1 MLLVA
6 AFLLTLMLTGCS
18 DTIKPLNE
26 IEQAVIDVNSQ
37 LTPKNNID
45 VPNNLDSGAY
55 RIALTGNSHIAGL
68 GSAVTA
74 VIKQIAPAKI
84 AESKVIGH
92 GFLDV
97 SITSNSSLVMLA
109 NDNWTH
115 IILQGQKYSQSRTT
129 NYSTTGAQR
138 WIANAK
144 DAGVTPILFPEHP
157 QRGDDTEANY
167 VYGLHQ
173 GIVAK
178 QASCIAPVGLVW
190 DKVMLLMPNLK
201 LHADDGNHASAL
213 GKYLTALVFA
223 EVITGQRI
231 DSVTLD
237 PVSGLLPDEQLLM
250 AQAVSEIIF
259 QHPAC
264 PF

>member
-1 MLLVA
+1 MRLIIIVILS
-6 AFLLTLMLTGCS
+6 AFIIACS
-18 DTIKPLNE
+18 DSATSTIAFEPISSKGGGQVEPQSNE
-26 IEQAVIDVNSQ
+26 A
-37 LTPKNNID
+37 
-45 VPNNLDSGAY
+45 VPNNQSLNAF

-74 VIKQIAPAKI
+74 IIKQITPEKTAVN
-84 AESKVIGH
+84 KVIGH

-97 SITSNSSLVMLA
+97 SFASTSALQMLA
-109 NDNWTH
+109 NGNWSH

-129 NYSTTGAQR
+129 NYSTSAAQN
-138 WIANAK
+138 WIARAK

-157 QRGDDTEANY
+157 QRGDSTEAEY

-173 GIVAK
+173 SIVAK

-190 DKVMLLMPNLK
+190 DKVLQLMPHLK
-201 LHADDGNHASAL
+201 LHADDGNHASSL

-231 DSVTLD
+231 DSVALT
-237 PVSGLLPDEQLLM
+237 PITGLLPDEQLLM
-250 AQAVSEIIF
+250 AQVVSEMVY
-259 QHPAC
+259 QHPSC

>member
-1 MLLVA
+1 MRVLLVV
-6 AFLLTLMLTGCS
+6 LLSIFSFACS
-18 DTIKPLNE
+18 DSSTPSKTFEPIGDQVNE
-26 IEQAVIDVNSQ
+26 HVE
-37 LTPKNNID
+37 PKSNVQ
-45 VPNNLDSGAY
+45 VPNNQSLSAY
-55 RIALTGNSHIAGL
+55 RIAITGNSHVSGL
-68 GSAVTA
+68 GGVVTS
-74 VIKQIAPAKI
+74 IITQISGEKT
-84 AESKVIGH
+84 AESQMIGH

-97 SITSNSSLVMLA
+97 SIKSTSSLEVLA
-109 NDNWTH
+109 NDNWSH

-138 WIANAK
+138 WIASAK

-157 QRGDDTEANY
+157 QRGDDTEAEY

-173 GIVAK
+173 LITAQ

-190 DKVMLLMPNLK
+190 DRVLQLMPHIALY
-201 LHADDGNHASAL
+201 ATDGNHASAL

-223 EVITGQRI
+223 EIITGQRI
-231 DSVTLD
+231 DSVSLA